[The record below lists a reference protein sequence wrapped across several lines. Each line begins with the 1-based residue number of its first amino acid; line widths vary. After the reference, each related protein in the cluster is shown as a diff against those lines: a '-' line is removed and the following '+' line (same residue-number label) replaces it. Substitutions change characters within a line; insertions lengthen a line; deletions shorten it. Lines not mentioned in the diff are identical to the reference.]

1 MASLN
6 SKTEYKP
13 NHSYYFISPT
23 PGMVAD
29 DVAVGEGG
37 VCKSNNIR
45 FILNVLPG
53 TVLISLGFE
62 HGHVF
67 MSQDFGH
74 KFKNGFVGIT
84 IFSDLTTSTT
94 STTTTTTS
102 DFRLATKQEYK
113 SSELSSTPA
122 ENDLYSSETIN
133 VSNSYHM
140 SHVTTL

>member
-1 MASLN
+1 MMSLLGKVVFAN
-6 SKTEYKP
+6 LIIFDLFSMFYQ
-13 NHSYYFISPT
+13 
-23 PGMVAD
+23 
-29 DVAVGEGG
+29 
-37 VCKSNNIR
+37 
-45 FILNVLPG
+45 VLF
-53 TVLISLGFE
+53 SSRCCFE

-67 MSQDFGH
+67 LSQDFGH
-74 KFKNGFVGIT
+74 IFKNGFVGIT

-133 VSNSYHM
+133 VSYSYHM
-140 SHVTTL
+140 SHVTTMTSSELE